1 MAKNSTKLTRI
12 DCLLDSTRRLYNEDA
27 HPVDAEDLAISQTEY
42 DELVSESIAQGAEA
56 DGWVRTSHGVSVYA
70 E

>member
-1 MAKNSTKLTRI
+1 VPTTTKPTRI

-27 HPVDAEDLAISQTEY
+27 HPVDAEDLKISQTEY
-42 DELVSESIAQGAEA
+42 DELVVESLAQGEDA